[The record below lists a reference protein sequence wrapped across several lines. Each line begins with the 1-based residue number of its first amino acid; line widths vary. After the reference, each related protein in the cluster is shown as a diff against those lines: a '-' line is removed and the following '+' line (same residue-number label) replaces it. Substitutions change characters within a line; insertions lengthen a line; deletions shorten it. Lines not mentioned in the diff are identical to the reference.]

1 MYDEALHLTGNG
13 LTKQRCQ
20 KVGFESTF
28 EKQTA
33 ARGMGAVSA
42 KTDMRLRVDAAAQ
55 TTYLSGT
62 LTWSR
67 ITALSMC
74 YMQYVTVRFCTRGRA
89 EIDSSK
95 KKRFAPKKVE

>member
-42 KTDMRLRVDAAAQ
+42 KADMRSKADVAAR
-55 TTYLSGT
+55 TTYLSGKMVPN
-62 LTWSR
+62 
-67 ITALSMC
+67 ILSC
-74 YMQYVTVRFCTRGRA
+74 Q
-89 EIDSSK
+89 
-95 KKRFAPKKVE
+95 